1 MSWNR
6 PQLKS
11 GVDLQLQSA
20 FHEGQWAS
28 VIRLA
33 EKRLR
38 TFNDP
43 YYEIVKIC
51 AECNLDS
58 PLERYSGLIA
68 VQRLVKDGTV
78 IKDVDAL
85 DLLEWAIGGLQDE
98 SEFPHTLGPLKVR
111 FVKACP
117 KDRNSGVRCLESCLL
132 HWDLVSAQQIAAIL
146 DRSFPQDRI
155 FFFWNVVITY
165 LLCLSD
171 QCTPDK
177 KKLYGM
183 LALKQIQRAS
193 QTASN
198 DTDRS
203 IKNEEE
209 ILLFYRILESH
220 GSDTEWKAAL
230 EHPRFGPVQQLRL
243 GRKDLFLGALSV
255 SKQRKDWATVYQLCK
270 DCLTVSDDGPS
281 QINLLACDW
290 NVWQDFLAAAGSLK
304 EARPEV
310 TAEIVSLLDQFSASK
325 SVRPIY
331 LRNILLARV
340 AAAFQLGTAGSTDS
354 GSTDGFLT
362 RSEELQRYIESQ
374 CSSPACFDDIKRFV
388 EQLDPEE
395 MKSLA
400 YDYVPQ
406 LAKRQQDPLN
416 MATVKT
422 LAHQLQYLILT
433 APNLVVQVAV
443 ATDEKP
449 RWKSVINGVEGHS
462 EACTERFQEVANS
475 AASLYRALV
484 KSLGPSNGQN
494 PDCVPELAILTATAL
509 IKLSGLRADRSSHL
523 PSPLH
528 AARCDRVLQAAL
540 VLEHQLTRTPKHSRI
555 TLLLVRLYLVL
566 GAVSRAKEL
575 WATMDVKRTII
586 DSLSPYFLDRLS
598 TLSPASVLPI
608 PNKPERAMTYG
619 IKAYYG
625 TSLKLRM
632 PRRLADAFQSESYS
646 SILEIP
652 LFIDRLRISCTM
664 AMGYVEEL
672 RATRALGH
680 RGVPISEEDYINE
693 ITPETQLTEIIDYG
707 SVPNLHVGTAEP
719 IYESLQIGPKPSNT
733 RSHLAIVAEK
743 YFELLSYKA
752 PSSHK
757 AANPI
762 QAAATDHIFVIESL
776 QQLSSTAAKFLR
788 GRESQKFT
796 AHEHTF
802 FELVSL
808 LTTLIPLA
816 TSSNRSSE
824 ALATALSQL
833 VSATIVSLDTL
844 RESSLSL
851 PSGDKS
857 SNAALMLG
865 SLHGLFHLRD
875 AAAAVKLATIY
886 TANFN
891 ESEKARDRSGQSC
904 LPKET
909 LAQLKTL
916 DSAAARALN
925 EGKGRIALLKK
936 ELVNG
941 NLESR
946 IGSWTVAS
954 SSEDPLT
961 KEIRAAVGD
970 GLDDWARIVADSW
983 RVNVKGWELVKWE

>member
-51 AECNLDS
+51 AESNLDS
-58 PLERYSGLIA
+58 PLERSAGLIA
-68 VQRLVKDGTV
+68 VQRFVKDGTV

-85 DLLEWAIGGLQDE
+85 DLLEWAIGSLQDE

-111 FVKACP
+111 CVKASP
-117 KDRNSGVRCLESCLL
+117 KDRNAGVRCLESCLL

-146 DRSFPQDRI
+146 DRSFPHDRT

-193 QTASN
+193 QTAGT

-203 IKNEEE
+203 IKTEEE
-209 ILLFYRILESH
+209 ILLLYRILESH
-220 GSDTEWKAAL
+220 GSDAEWKAAL
-230 EHPRFGPVQQLRL
+230 DHPHFGPVQQLRL
-243 GRKDLFLGALSV
+243 GRKDLFLRAL
-255 SKQRKDWATVYQLCK
+255 R
-270 DCLTVSDDGPS
+270 DCLTATDDGPGVR
-281 QINLLACDW
+281 LLACDW
-290 NVWQDFLAAAGSLK
+290 NVWQDFLAAAGQLK
-304 EARPEV
+304 QARPEV
-310 TAEIVSLLDQFSASK
+310 ISEIVSLLDQFSASET
-325 SVRPIY
+325 VRPIY

-340 AAAFQLGTAGSTDS
+340 AASFQLGTSDLTNNDA
-354 GSTDGFLT
+354 FLP

-400 YDYVPQ
+400 FEYVPH
-406 LAKRQQDPLN
+406 LAERQQDPLHT
-416 MATVKT
+416 AIVKT
-422 LAHQLQYLILT
+422 LAYQLQYLILT
-433 APNLVVQVAV
+433 APNLVVQIPVA
-443 ATDEKP
+443 ADAKP
-449 RWKSVINGVEGHS
+449 RWKSVINGVEGES
-462 EACTERFQEVANS
+462 ETCSERFQGVAES

-484 KSLGPSNGQN
+484 GSIGSSDGQD

-509 IKLSGLRADRSSHL
+509 IKLSGLRANRSNHL

-528 AARCDRVLQAAL
+528 VAQSDRVLQAAL
-540 VLEHQLTRTPKHSRI
+540 ILEYQLTRTPKHSRV
-555 TLLLVRLYLVL
+555 TLLLVRIHLIL
-566 GAVSRAKEL
+566 GTISRAKEL

-598 TLSPASVLPI
+598 TLSPAAVLPV
-608 PNKPERAMTYG
+608 PNRPQQAMTYG
-619 IKAYYG
+619 LKAYYG

-652 LFIDRLRISCTM
+652 VFIDRLRISCTM
-664 AMGYVEEL
+664 AMGYIEEL

-680 RGVPISEEDYINE
+680 KGTPISDEDYINE
-693 ITPETQLTEIIDYG
+693 ITPATQLTEVIDYG
-707 SVPNLHVGTAEP
+707 SVPNLHVSTAQP
-719 IYESLQIGPKPSNT
+719 VYEVLQIGPSPSNART
-733 RSHLAIVAEK
+733 HLAIVTEK
-743 YFELLSYKA
+743 YFEVLSYKP
-752 PSSHK
+752 PSAYK
-757 AANPI
+757 PANPS
-762 QAAATDHIFVIESL
+762 QATAVDNIFVTESL
-776 QQLSSTAAKFLR
+776 QQLSNTAAKFLR
-788 GRESQKFT
+788 GRETAKFT
-796 AHEHTF
+796 AQEHTF
-802 FELVSL
+802 FELISL
-808 LTTLIPLA
+808 LTTLAPLA
-816 TSSNRSSE
+816 TSSDRSDPS
-824 ALATALSQL
+824 ASVLSQIASA
-833 VSATIVSLDTL
+833 VSVTLDTL
-844 RESSLSL
+844 LESTLSL
-851 PSGDKS
+851 PSGDRDI
-857 SNAALMLG
+857 NPVLMLS

-875 AAAAVKLATIY
+875 AAAAIRLTTSYI
-886 TANFN
+886 TSFN
-891 ESEKARDRSGQSC
+891 ENERARDKSGQSC

-909 LAQLKTL
+909 LAHAKAL
-916 DSAAARALN
+916 DSAAAKAFT
-925 EGKGRIALLKK
+925 EGKARIALLKK
-936 ELVNG
+936 ELVSG

-946 IGSWTVAS
+946 LGSWTTAQS
-954 SSEDPLT
+954 SDDSLA

-970 GLDDWARIVADSW
+970 GFDDWKRIVADSW
-983 RVNVKGWELVKWE
+983 RTNVKGWELVKWE

>member
-51 AECNLDS
+51 AESNLDS
-58 PLERYSGLIA
+58 PLERSAGIIA

-85 DLLEWAIGGLQDE
+85 DLLEWATGSLQDE

-111 FVKACP
+111 CVKASP
-117 KDRNSGVRCLESCLL
+117 KDRNAGVRCLESCLL

-146 DRSFPQDRI
+146 DRSFPHDRI

-193 QTASN
+193 QTVGT
-198 DTDRS
+198 DTDRT
-203 IKNEEE
+203 IKTEEE
-209 ILLFYRILESH
+209 ILLLYRILESH
-220 GSDTEWKAAL
+220 GSDAEWEAAL
-230 EHPRFGPVQQLRL
+230 DHPHFGPVQQLRL
-243 GRKDLFLGALSV
+243 GRKDLFLRALRV
-255 SKQRKDWATVYQLCK
+255 SKQREDWSTVYRLCK
-270 DCLTVSDDGPS
+270 DCLTASDDGPGVR
-281 QINLLACDW
+281 LLACDW
-290 NVWQDFLAAAGSLK
+290 NVWQDFLAAAGQLK
-304 EARPEV
+304 QARPEV
-310 TAEIVSLLDQFSASK
+310 ISEIVSLLGQFSASETL
-325 SVRPIY
+325 RPIY

-340 AAAFQLGTAGSTDS
+340 AASFQLGTSDLTNNDA
-354 GSTDGFLT
+354 FLT

-395 MKSLA
+395 MKNLA
-400 YDYVPQ
+400 FEYVPQ
-406 LAKRQQDPLN
+406 LAKRQQDPLHT
-416 MATVKT
+416 AVVKT
-422 LAHQLQYLILT
+422 LAYQLQYLILT
-433 APNLVVQVAV
+433 APNLVVQVPVGAD
-443 ATDEKP
+443 AKP
-449 RWKSVINGVEGHS
+449 RWRSVINGVEGES
-462 EACTERFQEVANS
+462 EICLERFQGVAES

-484 KSLGPSNGQN
+484 DSIGSSDGQD

-509 IKLSGLRADRSSHL
+509 VKLSGLRADRSNHL

-528 AARCDRVLQAAL
+528 VAQSDRVLQAAL
-540 VLEHQLTRTPKHSRI
+540 ILEYQLTRTPKHSRV
-555 TLLLVRLYLVL
+555 TLLLVRIHLIL
-566 GAVSRAKEL
+566 GTISRAKEL

-598 TLSPASVLPI
+598 TLSPASVLPV
-608 PNKPERAMTYG
+608 PNRPQQAMTYG
-619 IKAYYG
+619 LKAYYG

-652 LFIDRLRISCTM
+652 VFIDRLRISCTM
-664 AMGYVEEL
+664 AMGYIEEL
-672 RATRALGH
+672 RATRALG
-680 RGVPISEEDYINE
+680 RKGIPISEEDYINE
-693 ITPETQLTEIIDYG
+693 ITPATQLTEVIDYG
-707 SVPNLHVGTAEP
+707 SVPNLHVSTAQP
-719 IYESLQIGPKPSNT
+719 VYEALQIGPSPSNART
-733 RSHLAIVAEK
+733 HLAIVAET
-743 YFELLSYKA
+743 YFEVLSYKP
-752 PSSHK
+752 PSAYK
-757 AANPI
+757 PANPS
-762 QAAATDHIFVIESL
+762 QATAVDNIFVTESL
-776 QQLSSTAAKFLR
+776 QQLSNTAAKFLR
-788 GRESQKFT
+788 ARETAKFT
-796 AHEHTF
+796 AQEHTF
-802 FELVSL
+802 FELISL
-808 LTTLIPLA
+808 LTTLAPLA
-816 TSSNRSSE
+816 TSSDHSDAS
-824 ALATALSQL
+824 ASVLSQVASA
-833 VSATIVSLDTL
+833 VSVTL
-844 RESSLSL
+844 NTLLESTLSL
-851 PSGDKS
+851 PSGDRDI
-857 SNAALMLG
+857 NPVLMLS

-875 AAAAVKLATIY
+875 AAAAIRLATSYI
-886 TANFN
+886 TSFN
-891 ESEKARDRSGQSC
+891 ENEKARDKSGQSC

-909 LAQLKTL
+909 LAHAKAL
-916 DSAAARALN
+916 DSAAAKAFA
-925 EGKGRIALLKK
+925 EGKARIALLKK
-936 ELVNG
+936 ELVSG

-946 IGSWTVAS
+946 LGSWTAAQS
-954 SSEDPLT
+954 SDDSLA

-970 GLDDWARIVADSW
+970 GFDDWKRIVADSW
-983 RVNVKGWELVKWE
+983 RTNVKGWELVKWE